1 MAPADEESHASTSG
15 YCHAGPVCHPPD
27 ARSGPRFSVV
37 SHSRSRA
44 VPVNPGTGGGSR
56 GLGGEDAPRHAGK
69 PPNQTAGLAADPFAA
84 PIGVPRP
91 PDPRRTVCP
100 WASRSGIACGIGAGI
115 GQVVEWLT
123 PSGRCKVPQGGAVRP
138 ALGLTDQYM
147 TQNQR
152 VSAPWVPGNRVST
165 IQDRVVTR
173 PICIA
178 RSASPPLRQTS

>member
-1 MAPADEESHASTSG
+1 MSWFADRSGDEQASGQRVEMTAPVEAGSAQAAGETGLKVTPNGGSLVGLAPADEESHASTSG

-123 PSGRCKVPQGGAVRP
+123 PSGRC
-138 ALGLTDQYM
+138 
-147 TQNQR
+147 TQQH
-152 VSAPWVPGNRVST
+152 
-165 IQDRVVTR
+165 
-173 PICIA
+173 
-178 RSASPPLRQTS
+178 